1 MNDFIGAMQNVDAGA
16 FLVLGVGIAI
26 AWLRRR
32 DESAAWL
39 AGAIVLLSAV
49 FVLGQLLALLKAN
62 VPVLSDL
69 DLVFLAGAAYALL
82 RYRST
87 LIPLS
92 RTWHVTGAVAIALPT
107 AAFAVA
113 TLANAPAA
121 VSLWIAIALLLAWAA
136 VVLESIVRFLLV
148 AQGLPAVQAWRLRS
162 VAIAFA
168 GIVCVF
174 LFATVLAG
182 AHATSAPP
190 AVVIAVQVAILLAV
204 PLLYAGFSPPA
215 WLRRGWRAAE
225 EQGLRE
231 YLEASVLRD
240 GGDANAESA
249 LGWAMRLTGA
259 GGAVTFD
266 SLSRVRASAGADA
279 ATVQALQRAVGS
291 LRDGVDRADLG
302 RGAVTVATM
311 TIVAAQGAERLV
323 LIAGPFSPSFGG
335 EELNRV
341 QQFMTAVVAGSER
354 KRLVEE
360 LKATNVQLKE
370 ASEHKS
376 VFLAN
381 MSHELRTPLN
391 AIIGFSELL
400 LDSAESHFDEATQTR
415 FLAQIHTSGKHLLGL
430 INDILDLSKVEAGQ
444 MELRLQT
451 LAVDGVVAQVVS
463 TIEPLAAQKQITVV
477 ADAAGAGEITVD
489 GGKLKQ
495 MLLNLLSNA
504 IKFTADGGS
513 VTIKATRG
521 ANAIDIAVTDTGIG
535 IAKEDQ
541 PRIFR
546 EFQQLDT
553 GPGRRE
559 QGTGLG
565 LALTRRFAQLHGGDV
580 TVSSDLGHGSIFT
593 LHLPIGT
600 PEKTGDALG
609 GGSVPGAAGLSTAPL
624 VLVIEDDPGAAE
636 LLTRQLSL
644 GGFRTSVIRSGNDA
658 LASARALHPAAI
670 TLDILLPD
678 VDGWEVMSRLK
689 ADPATSDIPVIVVSV
704 IDNPDLGMALGALDY
719 FVKPVDGRQLV
730 ERLRRIKR
738 AESGDRPPT
747 VLVVDDEAAN
757 RHWLS
762 RILEPAGFDITLA
775 SGGREAIDH
784 ARSTPPDVVILDL
797 MMPEV
802 TGFDVVKA
810 LRADTRTRETPI
822 LILTARH
829 LTDDDKRELN
839 GHVSTILSRGSVG
852 ASDLVGL
859 LRRVV
864 DETGA
869 EAAV

>member
-1 MNDFIGAMQNVDAGA
+1 
-16 FLVLGVGIAI
+16 
-26 AWLRRR
+26 
-32 DESAAWL
+32 
-39 AGAIVLLSAV
+39 
-49 FVLGQLLALLKAN
+49 
-62 VPVLSDL
+62 
-69 DLVFLAGAAYALL
+69 
-82 RYRST
+82 
-87 LIPLS
+87 
-92 RTWHVTGAVAIALPT
+92 
-107 AAFAVA
+107 
-113 TLANAPAA
+113 
-121 VSLWIAIALLLAWAA
+121 
-136 VVLESIVRFLLV
+136 
-148 AQGLPAVQAWRLRS
+148 
-162 VAIAFA
+162 
-168 GIVCVF
+168 
-174 LFATVLAG
+174 
-182 AHATSAPP
+182 
-190 AVVIAVQVAILLAV
+190 
-204 PLLYAGFSPPA
+204 
-215 WLRRGWRAAE
+215 
-225 EQGLRE
+225 
-231 YLEASVLRD
+231 
-240 GGDANAESA
+240 
-249 LGWAMRLTGA
+249 
-259 GGAVTFD
+259 
-266 SLSRVRASAGADA
+266 
-279 ATVQALQRAVGS
+279 
-291 LRDGVDRADLG
+291 
-302 RGAVTVATM
+302 
-311 TIVAAQGAERLV
+311 
-323 LIAGPFSPSFGG
+323 
-335 EELNRV
+335 
-341 QQFMTAVVAGSER
+341 
-354 KRLVEE
+354 
-360 LKATNVQLKE
+360 
-370 ASEHKS
+370 
-376 VFLAN
+376 
-381 MSHELRTPLN
+381 
-391 AIIGFSELL
+391 
-400 LDSAESHFDEATQTR
+400 
-415 FLAQIHTSGKHLLGL
+415 
-430 INDILDLSKVEAGQ
+430 
-444 MELRLQT
+444 
-451 LAVDGVVAQVVS
+451 
-463 TIEPLAAQKQITVV
+463 
-477 ADAAGAGEITVD
+477 
-489 GGKLKQ
+489 
-495 MLLNLLSNA
+495 LSNA

-600 PEKTGDALG
+600 PEKTGDARG

-738 AESGDRPPT
+738 AEGGDRPPT

>member
-1 MNDFIGAMQNVDAGA
+1 
-16 FLVLGVGIAI
+16 
-26 AWLRRR
+26 
-32 DESAAWL
+32 
-39 AGAIVLLSAV
+39 
-49 FVLGQLLALLKAN
+49 
-62 VPVLSDL
+62 
-69 DLVFLAGAAYALL
+69 
-82 RYRST
+82 
-87 LIPLS
+87 
-92 RTWHVTGAVAIALPT
+92 
-107 AAFAVA
+107 
-113 TLANAPAA
+113 
-121 VSLWIAIALLLAWAA
+121 
-136 VVLESIVRFLLV
+136 
-148 AQGLPAVQAWRLRS
+148 
-162 VAIAFA
+162 
-168 GIVCVF
+168 
-174 LFATVLAG
+174 
-182 AHATSAPP
+182 
-190 AVVIAVQVAILLAV
+190 
-204 PLLYAGFSPPA
+204 
-215 WLRRGWRAAE
+215 
-225 EQGLRE
+225 
-231 YLEASVLRD
+231 
-240 GGDANAESA
+240 
-249 LGWAMRLTGA
+249 
-259 GGAVTFD
+259 
-266 SLSRVRASAGADA
+266 
-279 ATVQALQRAVGS
+279 
-291 LRDGVDRADLG
+291 
-302 RGAVTVATM
+302 
-311 TIVAAQGAERLV
+311 
-323 LIAGPFSPSFGG
+323 
-335 EELNRV
+335 
-341 QQFMTAVVAGSER
+341 
-354 KRLVEE
+354 
-360 LKATNVQLKE
+360 
-370 ASEHKS
+370 
-376 VFLAN
+376 
-381 MSHELRTPLN
+381 TPLN

-658 LASARALHPAAI
+658 LASARALQPAAI

-719 FVKPVDGRQLV
+719 FVKPVDGGQLV

-738 AESGDRPPT
+738 AESGDRPP
-747 VLVVDDEAAN
+747 
-757 RHWLS
+757 S
-762 RILEPAGFDITLA
+762 
-775 SGGREAIDH
+775 
-784 ARSTPPDVVILDL
+784 
-797 MMPEV
+797 
-802 TGFDVVKA
+802 
-810 LRADTRTRETPI
+810 
-822 LILTARH
+822 
-829 LTDDDKRELN
+829 
-839 GHVSTILSRGSVG
+839 
-852 ASDLVGL
+852 
-859 LRRVV
+859 
-864 DETGA
+864 
-869 EAAV
+869 